1 MAYDKEGVQ
10 ALVCAIE
17 DVRNAN
23 LIFVDKK
30 LRNVLKCLAYYEEFR
45 TVLTYCNKNF
55 DYESEKRRALT
66 TLGDSNILR
75 LPKNQKTLVA
85 LVANMLVE
93 FDAGVMD
100 ILSFATS
107 FFPAETKQE
116 SFDALCVKLLEPFK
130 LAIVNYVVEGIREE
144 APEISHTVEFAPSG
158 LTEQVEYLLVNMAK
172 AVQIA
177 DLSDDERKDL
187 SVMLEGFSVALDA
200 RDSLMIK
207 AIWLGLKRSLAG
219 DNLCAKEIE
228 KVDETLRLYL
238 VTK

>member
-10 ALVCAIE
+10 ALVCALE

-45 TVLTYCNKNF
+45 TVLAYCNKNF

-93 FDAGVMD
+93 FDAGVLD
-100 ILSFATS
+100 ILSFSTS

-116 SFDALCVKLLEPFK
+116 SFDTLCVKLLEPFK
-130 LAIVNYVVEGIREE
+130 LAIVNYVVEGIHEE
-144 APEISHTVEFAPSG
+144 APEISHKVEFAPTG
-158 LTEQVEYLLVNMAK
+158 LMEQVEYLLVNMAK
-172 AVQIA
+172 AVQLA
-177 DLSDDERKDL
+177 DLSDDERRDL

-207 AIWLGLKRSLAG
+207 AIWLGLKRSLAE
-219 DNLCAKEIE
+219 DNLCEKEIE

-238 VTK
+238 VSK

>member
-1 MAYDKEGVQ
+1 MAYDKEGVH
-10 ALVCAIE
+10 ALVCALE
-17 DVRNAN
+17 DVRNSN

-45 TVLTYCNKNF
+45 TVLAYCNKNF
-55 DYESEKRRALT
+55 DYEAEKRRALT
-66 TLGDSNILR
+66 KLGDSNILR

-100 ILSFATS
+100 ILSFSTAFYPS
-107 FFPAETKQE
+107 ETKQE
-116 SFDALCVKLLEPFK
+116 SFDTLCVKLLEPFK
-130 LAIVNYVVEGIREE
+130 LAIVNYVVEGIHEE
-144 APEISHTVEFAPSG
+144 APEISHQVEFAPSG
-158 LTEQVEYLLVNMAK
+158 LMGQVEYLLVGMAK
-172 AVQIA
+172 EVQLA
-177 DLSDDERKDL
+177 TLDETERKDL

-207 AIWLGLKRSLAG
+207 AIWLGLKRSLSA
-219 DNLCAKEIE
+219 DNLCSKEIE